1 MNYLRTLTAV
11 LFCVMILP
19 VNAQD
24 KDCFAGLENELSSIL
39 KEDSK
44 SSRILKIGSK
54 LSKIPRKVV
63 RWNRKKICKQFN
75 MIFANICQSDLISSD
90 TIIVVRKSQE
100 YLYLGDDKAFFAIKC
115 LPNQQ
120 HYSFII
126 NTTKKRYY
134 YKEKYQ

>member
-1 MNYLRTLTAV
+1 
-11 LFCVMILP
+11 
-19 VNAQD
+19 
-24 KDCFAGLENELSSIL
+24 
-39 KEDSK
+39 
-44 SSRILKIGSK
+44 
-54 LSKIPRKVV
+54 
-63 RWNRKKICKQFN
+63 